1 MPENQQLD
9 LLRAE
14 QRAFDSKL
22 GDMLTDHAG
31 QFVVFKGGQAV
42 DFFPSYGAAYTAA
55 IKGFGVGTVFLVS
68 EVKKRGIEPV
78 SLSWM
83 AGAMF
88 G

>member
-1 MPENQQLD
+1 MPEIQQLD

-22 GDMLTDHAG
+22 DEMLTDHEG
-31 QFVVFKGGQAV
+31 QFVLFKDEQAV
-42 DFFPSYGAAYTAA
+42 DFFPSYLAAYKAA
-55 IKGFGVGTVFLVS
+55 IDAFGVGPVFLVS

-78 SLSWM
+78 SLSWF